1 MGHSTGIAR
10 SIPHFGTSQ
19 VSTAYIL
26 NLLAEVFKAQVGDK
40 ALIE

>member
-1 MGHSTGIAR
+1 MEYSTGFAR

-26 NLLAEVFKAQVGDK
+26 NLLAEVFEAQVGDK
-40 ALIE
+40 ALIQ